1 MWLVKMNIRKEINK
15 IKAGQKRPDGIF
27 GSFMTRTVS
36 HYFAFGFFKIG
47 FSPNLVSFLSLVL
60 CAISA
65 ALIVYNRSMMF
76 LIIAAAIWWLGA
88 ILDAADGDLARYIN
102 VRSKFGGWFDSF
114 LDRCKEFL
122 IFAVFGSF
130 AWIDYA
136 NPLFLLLGILS
147 IYSNV
152 MSGYVSDTK
161 KLFLEGK
168 RSPSV
173 KFGKKFIFGMVDTR
187 DFVVILSLLAG
198 DFRIALFAYGTI
210 FVLIVLAQ
218 IIMFCRRFGSV
229 K

>member
-1 MWLVKMNIRKEINK
+1 MNIRKEINK

-122 IFAVFGSF
+122 IFAVFGYF
-130 AWIDYA
+130 AWIHYA

-173 KFGKKFIFGMVDTR
+173 KVGKKFIFGMVDTR
-187 DFVVILSLLAG
+187 DFIVILSLLAG

>member
-1 MWLVKMNIRKEINK
+1 MNNRKEIIK
-15 IKAGQKRPDGIF
+15 IKAGQKRPDGLF

-65 ALIVYNRSMMF
+65 VLVVYNRSMVF

-102 VRSKFGGWFDSF
+102 ARSKFGGWFDSF

-122 IFAVFGSF
+122 IFAVFAYC
-130 AWIDYA
+130 AWIDYS

-147 IYSNV
+147 VYSNV
-152 MSGYVSDTK
+152 MSGYVTDTK

-168 RSPSV
+168 RNPSV
-173 KFGKKFIFGMVDTR
+173 KVGKKFIFGMVDTR

-198 DFRIALFAYGTI
+198 DLRIALFTYGTV
-210 FVLIVLAQ
+210 FVLLVLAQ
-218 IIMFCRRFGSV
+218 IIMFCRRFGAE